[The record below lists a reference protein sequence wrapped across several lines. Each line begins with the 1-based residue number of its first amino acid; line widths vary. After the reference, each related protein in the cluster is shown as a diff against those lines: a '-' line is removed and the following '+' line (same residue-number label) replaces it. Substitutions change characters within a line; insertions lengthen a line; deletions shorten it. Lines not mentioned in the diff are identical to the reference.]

1 MRKKTNKLRGSK
13 THGWGSKK
21 KHRGAGSRG
30 GVGRAGITKH
40 MKLHFKKK
48 GIQVGKR
55 GHTSMRK
62 KGLRAR
68 IKSINL
74 RGLEKLAEGKKEIIL
89 REFGYDKVIGTGN
102 ISTPL
107 RVIAKSFS
115 ARAIEKIE
123 AAKGEAVK
131 DEQ

>member
-1 MRKKTNKLRGSK
+1 MMRKKAVKQRGSK

-48 GIQVGKR
+48 GIVVGAR
-55 GHTSMRK
+55 GHTTMK
-62 KGLRAR
+62 QKGLKKRVR
-68 IKSINL
+68 SITL
-74 RGLEKLAEGKKEIIL
+74 RDLGKLAAGKKEIIL
-89 REFGYDKVIGTGN
+89 REHGYDKVIGTGEMK
-102 ISTPL
+102 TPI

-115 ARAIEKIE
+115 VRAAEKIQ
-123 AAKGEAVK
+123 AAKGEAVT
-131 DEQ
+131 EA